1 MNRTSAQTQMI
12 IVIALIVVFAAVVVL
27 LGIVPIFTE
36 SAALDD
42 KIAQAQTDL
51 QSAKIL
57 LQRRQ
62 AAKAASAANQV
73 ELMKLANRVPDSPQL
88 PTVIIQLQDAANA
101 AGLEFA
107 QISPQTV
114 EPGEE
119 LTSPTAASAFSKVPI
134 TVVLQGS
141 WADIIE
147 FTRKL
152 DAMERGIR
160 ITATN
165 FTNVPEDEDQDRYVE
180 ANMMLEVYVM
190 AEADSSGSTA
200 STSAQPAPPTGTTG
214 TE

>member
-12 IVIALIVVFAAVVVL
+12 IVIALIVVFAAAVTVL
-27 LGIVPIFTE
+27 VIVPTFSE

-42 KIAQAQTDL
+42 EIAQAQTDL
-51 QSAKIL
+51 QSAKVL

-73 ELMKLANRVPDSPQL
+73 ELMELANRVPDSPQL

-101 AGLEFA
+101 SGLELA
-107 QISPQTV
+107 QISPQSV

-119 LTSPTAASAFSKVPI
+119 LASPTAGSAFSKVPI

-160 ITATN
+160 VTATN
-165 FTNVPEDEDQDRYVE
+165 FINVPEEEDEDRYVE
-180 ANMMLEVYVM
+180 ANLTLEVYVM
-190 AEADSSGSTA
+190 AEAGGSSA
-200 STSAQPAPPTGTTG
+200 PASAQPAPPTGTTG

>member
-12 IVIALIVVFAAVVVL
+12 LVIALIVVFAAVVL
-27 LGIVPIFTE
+27 MLGIVPTFKKA
-36 SAALDD
+36 AALDD
-42 KIAQAQTDL
+42 QIAQAQTDL
-51 QSAKIL
+51 QGAKIL
-57 LQRRQ
+57 VQRRQ

-107 QISPQTV
+107 QISPQGV

-119 LTSPTAASAFSKVPI
+119 LASPTGVPAFSKVPI
-134 TVVLQGS
+134 TVVLKGS

-147 FTRKL
+147 FTRRL

-165 FTNVPEDEDQDRYVE
+165 FINVPEDEKTDRYVE
-180 ANMMLEVYVM
+180 ANMTLEVYVM
-190 AEADSSGSTA
+190 AAADMSGSTA
-200 STSAQPAPPTGTTG
+200 STSAQPAAPAAPTGT
-214 TE
+214 E